1 MAAKAN
7 IVIDQ
12 GTDFSTTLTIKDTN
26 GIILNL
32 TDYTAAAQ
40 LRKHYTS
47 QTATNFA
54 IEFESPRSDG
64 KLTIKLDR
72 NVTANLESG
81 RYVYDLEILDTV
93 ANTKSRLIEGIA
105 TVTPQVT
112 FTEGV

>member
-12 GTDFSTTLTIKDTN
+12 GTDFSTTLTIRGTDGT
-26 GIILNL
+26 ILNL
-32 TDYTAAAQ
+32 TGYTAAAQ

-47 QTATNFA
+47 QTATNFS
-54 IEFESPRSDG
+54 IEFEAPRTNG
-64 KLTIKLDR
+64 QLTIKLDR
-72 NVTANLESG
+72 NTTANLESG
-81 RYVYDLEILDTV
+81 RYVYDLEILDTS